1 MIYIIFSQLLTTNQ
15 ILFTPFLK
23 KQINYN
29 ISHQLQHSAF
39 SKGLLLWFC
48 LLCIAFCNYCC
59 RLPPVECVACYGL
72 LLPTIVS
79 YCLLRTSNA
88 YYCLLL
94 SIACYCPGWFLND
107 GIAVQVW
114 MTVLPFRGGTEQDGR
129 TAPPGHRKVS
139 LCKRWEGDPI
149 GG

>member
-23 KQINYN
+23 KQMNYN
-29 ISHQLQHSAF
+29 ISHQ
-39 SKGLLLWFC
+39 
-48 LLCIAFCNYCC
+48 C

-107 GIAVQVW
+107 GIAVQV
-114 MTVLPFRGGTEQDGR
+114 
-129 TAPPGHRKVS
+129 
-139 LCKRWEGDPI
+139 
-149 GG
+149 